1 MHYSTIEINR
11 FESFHMR
18 NVRFGWNS
26 IFHLVRAGSFVDK
39 CTHHTGCTALPSQ
52 SHVHTFNSYVL
63 NRSIVAVWLCVCA
76 TMALKRVKVN
86 WKFYDNRPSEQLD
99 SFITRRPW

>member
-1 MHYSTIEINR
+1 MHYSTIKINR

-18 NVRFGWNS
+18 NVRFDWNS
-26 IFHLVRAGSFVDK
+26 NLHFGVVRTGSFVDK

-63 NRSIVAVWLCVCA
+63 NRSIVAVCVCNNGIKA
-76 TMALKRVKVN
+76 CE
-86 WKFYDNRPSEQLD
+86 SELE
-99 SFITRRPW
+99 IL